1 MSVPRCSYLTH
12 LILAAA
18 VCGSLSA
25 QTPMSPSGVD
35 SGEEA
40 AASLHPKEV
49 YPQIVRLSLVQ
60 GDVRVALGKQKGQGD
75 VPPWVNGRVNL
86 PLESGSSIV
95 TGKGRVEIEFED
107 SSTMYLGE
115 NSVLAFNDLTTQD
128 GVPNTDMVLMTG
140 VATLHLRPA
149 MPGEQYVLRTE
160 TDSVRIP
167 YGSHSDVRVNS
178 YTDAI
183 AVTPQSFTEVHL
195 GDAQP
200 VSGMIGKTFTYSN
213 GAFVP
218 TAASPTNNFADW
230 DQWVAA
236 RVAAR
241 NTAMHAVMKEA
252 GLNEP
257 LPGMADMEAR
267 GSFFECKPYG
277 TCWVPTKGWGGTH
290 AAAQRTGGATQA
302 QAPQQVDGSQ
312 QATGS
317 QQAQSSKLAMQAQ
330 QDEEQAEQQ
339 TAGGG
344 VAPAVW
350 AEDDYDFPCSP
361 YSLEDWMTQDPMTG
375 EAVVLASDVVWNGG
389 GFDGFGDGF
398 GDGWGYDWA
407 VCHAGSWIR
416 WGRRYAWVAGR
427 HHHHHSPVR
436 WVKVGG
442 KLGYVP
448 IHPRDAK
455 GKEPGNLK
463 HGIFVPAN
471 RKGGGVERVAYD
483 PGARVKFLGEAPK
496 AFREPT
502 LPALHA
508 TSAPR
513 VEARP
518 LLAARAGSKA
528 GAPSMIA
535 FDSKAR
541 GFTVTSHEGG
551 GSRTSVS
558 HFSSGG
564 GGSMGR
570 GGSSGGFGGGSR
582 GSSGAGGGRG
592 FSGGGASGG
601 GGGGSHSSGGGS
613 MASGGSS
620 AGSSGGGAS
629 GGAHGH

>member
-1 MSVPRCSYLTH
+1 M
-12 LILAAA
+12 A
-18 VCGSLSA
+18 
-25 QTPMSPSGVD
+25 PSGVD
-35 SGEEA
+35 SGEA
-40 AASLHPKEV
+40 AATASLHPKEI

-60 GDVRVALGKQKGQGD
+60 GDVRVALGKQKSQPD
-75 VPPWVNGRVNL
+75 VAPWVDGRVNL
-86 PLESGSSIV
+86 PLESGSSVV
-95 TGKGRVEIEFED
+95 TGNGRVEIEFED
-107 SSTMYLGE
+107 ASTMYLGE
-115 NSVLAFNDLTTQD
+115 NSVLAFNELTTQN
-128 GVPNTDMVLMTG
+128 GVPHTDMVLMTG
-140 VATLHLRPA
+140 VATLHLRPT

-160 TDSVRIP
+160 TDLVHIP
-167 YGSHSDVRVNS
+167 YGSHSNVRVNS
-178 YTDAI
+178 YTDAMT
-183 AVTPQSFTEVHL
+183 VTPQSFSEIHF

-200 VSGMIGKTFTYSN
+200 VSAMIGKTFTYSN
-213 GAFVP
+213 GVFVP
-218 TAASPTNNFADW
+218 TAASLSSTNNFAAW

-241 NTAMHAVMKEA
+241 NTAMHAVMKES
-252 GLNEP
+252 GLHEP
-257 LPGMADMEAR
+257 LPGMADMEAK
-267 GSFFECKPYG
+267 GSFFDCQPYG
-277 TCWVPTKGWGGTH
+277 TCWAPTKGWGRPQ
-290 AAAQRTGGATQA
+290 AAAQQTGDTAQA
-302 QAPQQVDGSQ
+302 QAPQPVEGPPSAQG
-312 QATGS
+312 
-317 QQAQSSKLAMQAQ
+317 QAQSSKLAMQAQ

-339 TAGGG
+339 TGGG
-344 VAPAVW
+344 GAAPAVW

-361 YSLEDWMTQDPMTG
+361 YSLEDWMTQDPVTG
-375 EAVVLASDVVWNGG
+375 DPVFLASDVVWNGG
-389 GFDGFGDGF
+389 GFDGF

-416 WGRRYAWVAGR
+416 WRHRYVWVAGR
-427 HHHHHSPVR
+427 KHHHQSPVR
-436 WVKVGG
+436 WVKVAG

-448 IHPRDAK
+448 IHPRDAE

-463 HGIFVPAN
+463 HGIFVPAE

-483 PGARVKFLGEAPK
+483 PGARVKFLAEAPK

-508 TSAPR
+508 TSAPT
-513 VEARP
+513 VEAHP
-518 LLAARAGSKA
+518 LLAAHAGSKA

-535 FDSKAR
+535 FDPKAK
-541 GFTVTSHEGG
+541 GFTVTTHEGG

-570 GGSSGGFGGGSR
+570 GGSGGGFGGGSR

-592 FSGGGASGG
+592 YSGGGSS

-620 AGSSGGGAS
+620 SASAGGGAG